1 MSEYAEVMKSL
12 GELRKTVETRLDDCI
27 NREKA
32 EKIAEAVVSKA
43 HPAERKA
50 VLPETPEEVLERAEA
65 FRRSPKNAPEKA
77 WTSEYGRR
85 FGGMRGFL
93 KAARGGYAEKSAL
106 AEGATGSTGGGY
118 LVPAEFSAEVSRLMA
133 DASPIMRLANVLP
146 MSAWKRHIPKQLS
159 NVSVGWVD
167 ESGLRPETN
176 PTFGQIEQVAK
187 VMGAVIKCTD
197 ELLRDSA
204 VNLSAFLGELVAE
217 AMALEIERVALIG
230 GVSAYGDPF
239 DGVLKASGVNS
250 VGMEGASVSF
260 DDIAN
265 LLFSVSGAA
274 AEQGTLVLSRAGLKK
289 LLKLKDGQNN
299 YLWQPPAGNVPA
311 TIWNTPYELCSQIPA
326 AFTAGAAA
334 KTGGDLTA
342 AFFGRFNRHLLVSPR
357 QELELKVSQ
366 DASSWNGSSIDS
378 AFMQDQTWMRFT
390 QAVSIDV
397 AQGSAF
403 GCLLFK

>member
-1 MSEYAEVMKSL
+1 M
-12 GELRKTVETRLDDCI
+12 
-27 NREKA
+27 
-32 EKIAEAVVSKA
+32 
-43 HPAERKA
+43 
-50 VLPETPEEVLERAEA
+50 
-65 FRRSPKNAPEKA
+65 
-77 WTSEYGRR
+77 
-85 FGGMRGFL
+85 
-93 KAARGGYAEKSAL
+93 
-106 AEGATGSTGGGY
+106 
-118 LVPAEFSAEVSRLMA
+118 PAEFSSEVSRLML

-146 MSAWKRHIPKQLS
+146 MSSWKRHIPKQLT

-204 VNLSAFLGELVAE
+204 VNLTAFLGELVAE

-250 VGMEGASVSF
+250 VSMEGASVSF

-265 LLFSVSGAA
+265 LLFSVSGPAA
-274 AEQGTLVLSRAGLKK
+274 DRGTLVLSRAGLKK

-311 TIWNTPYELCSQIPA
+311 TIWNMPYELCSQIPA